1 MHTITLKKGDI
12 IFREHEMGDA
22 MYRVLDGSVK
32 IIARFET
39 KEAQELTELTEGAYF
54 GEMSL
59 LEAWLRSATAVV
71 ASESA
76 SLEKITVKELNG
88 YFSERSE
95 RIMDIMRHLS
105 GRLRDLTADYRDAC
119 ATLAEMKPD
128 EPQRS
133 DGLRAKIRRFAA
145 VFFAGREE
153 AEALKTTGQPA
164 APHEQDGE
172 TPETEQISV
181 EGALSDGDI
190 LFREGDEANCMYEL
204 RKGQVAIYS
213 GYGTPGQKRLT
224 LLFPKSFFG
233 EMGLI
238 DHAPRSATAVAVKK
252 GTRVETIREED
263 LARIFRENPEKIHDI
278 LRRLVLRLRQL
289 TANYLEACRLI
300 AVLEQADRETVA
312 VSDREKAE
320 HMAQAWRRGVSG
332 AAEDT
337 AVLDYGI
344 PL

>member
-1 MHTITLKKGDI
+1 MHTITMKKGDI
-12 IFREHEMGDA
+12 IFRENEMGNA

-32 IIARFET
+32 IIARFGT
-39 KEAQELTELTEGAYF
+39 KEECELTELTEGAYF
-54 GEMSL
+54 GEMSI

-71 ASESA
+71 ASESV
-76 SLEKITVKELNG
+76 SLEKITAKDLND

-105 GRLRDLTADYRDAC
+105 GRLRSLTADYRDAC

-128 EPQRS
+128 EPQRP

-145 VFFAGREE
+145 IFSAGREE
-153 AEALKTTGQPA
+153 ADALKTAGQPA
-164 APHEQDGE
+164 ASQEQDGE
-172 TPETEQISV
+172 TLETEQVSV
-181 EGALSDGDI
+181 EGALSAGDV

-213 GYGTPGQKRLT
+213 GYGTPEQKRLT

-238 DHAPRSATAVAVKK
+238 DHAPRSATAVAAKK
-252 GTRVETIREED
+252 GTRVEMIREED
-263 LARIFRENPEKIHDI
+263 LPRIFQENPEKIHDI

-289 TANYLEACRLI
+289 TASYLEACRLI
-300 AVLEQADRETVA
+300 GVLEQADRESVA

-320 HMAQAWRRGVSG
+320 RMAQAWKRGVSD
-332 AAEDT
+332 AAADS
-337 AVLDYGI
+337 AALDYGI